1 MSDVT
6 LTLTLEEAVAIT
18 NLVGST
24 PVSQGGAPL
33 FEKLRAQV
41 EPLLPPPAESEPSP
55 SELAE

>member
-1 MSDVT
+1 MSEIT
-6 LTLTLEEAVAIT
+6 LNLTLEEAVAIT

-41 EPLLPPPAESEPSP
+41 EPLLPQAETVTED
-55 SELAE
+55 E

>member
-41 EPLLPPPAESEPSP
+41 EPLLPAQEAETENVAPAD
-55 SELAE
+55 